1 MEELNLTMEQRKILL
16 DAAKTCERSLHL
28 RVARIFQQGKPID
41 ERTLTDWNKDVDL
54 IIKTLEF
61 LKNGLNDLVKMQ
73 ILKGNIWKKR
83 SFRFFFTFEGVKKDI
98 IVDNGWYD
106 EKGFYNTYFDVYSAY
121 YPIDCCPICSKRY
134 EYVERYDESL
144 KLV

>member
-28 RVARIFQQGKPID
+28 RVARIFQQGKPIN

-61 LKNGLNDLVKMQ
+61 LKNGLNDLVKM
-73 ILKGNIWKKR
+73 
-83 SFRFFFTFEGVKKDI
+83 
-98 IVDNGWYD
+98 
-106 EKGFYNTYFDVYSAY
+106 
-121 YPIDCCPICSKRY
+121 
-134 EYVERYDESL
+134 
-144 KLV
+144 